1 MLKTQNKADLIKPD
15 SKSLKLKILEKLKL
29 NAIGKRKL
37 NQPVAANFSTS
48 ATINVLKKPEHK
60 KVIWLIVAGKSVI
73 ELGAGMT
80 ALAGLIVA
88 AECHPERIVLTDG
101 NEKAVENIGVII
113 ENNPFYLQV

>member
-1 MLKTQNKADLIKPD
+1 M
-15 SKSLKLKILEKLKL
+15 
-29 NAIGKRKL
+29 
-37 NQPVAANFSTS
+37 
-48 ATINVLKKPEHK
+48 LKKPEHK